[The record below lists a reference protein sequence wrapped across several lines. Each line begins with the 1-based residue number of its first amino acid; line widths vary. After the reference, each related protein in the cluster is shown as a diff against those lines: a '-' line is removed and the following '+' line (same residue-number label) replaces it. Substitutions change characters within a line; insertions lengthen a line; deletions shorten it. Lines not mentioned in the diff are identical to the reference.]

1 MERRLVLA
9 VITGLLVVVF
19 LGFIPVLGAVLA
31 GLAAALV
38 AGDSISKGAKVGFL
52 VGILAI
58 ILMALFGNAIDA
70 LRGGFISAVAWL
82 IALVIVILRL
92 LWWLVLMLLTAIL
105 CLIGGAIGGYLKKK
119 EII

>member
-1 MERRLVLA
+1 MERRFVLA
-9 VITGLLVVVF
+9 VIIGLLVMVF
-19 LGFIPVLGAVLA
+19 LGFIPGLGAVLA

-38 AGDSISKGAKVGFL
+38 AGDSISKGAKVGFF

-58 ILMALFGNAIDA
+58 ILMALFGSAIEA

-92 LWWLVLMLLTAIL
+92 LWWLVLLLLTAIL